1 MLHGVFKLD
10 LVVFQLKTNIMRLIV
25 TINEGLTP
33 VTISKRASF
42 VQGYECDGKNMAKL
56 TLGLQ
61 ESALDQ
67 VI

>member
-1 MLHGVFKLD
+1 
-10 LVVFQLKTNIMRLIV
+10 MRLLV
-25 TINEGLTP
+25 TINEGFTP